1 MDLEEAK
8 KSGAMALFG
17 EKYDS
22 KVRVVSMGDF
32 SCELCGGT
40 HVSRTGD
47 IGFFKI
53 MSDSGI
59 AAGVRRIEACTNAKA
74 LEFVQNLAKELS
86 NSASL
91 LKSELFGVA
100 SKVENSLEH
109 NKALERE
116 VNALKEKLALSSV
129 NSMINSAEDVNGV
142 KVLIS
147 KLDNVEVKEM
157 RVVLDDMK
165 NRLGKCVVL
174 LGSVV
179 DSKVVLIA
187 GVSKDMTSQIKA
199 GELVNVAAQVV
210 GGKGGGR
217 PDMAQAGGTKV
228 EELSNAIA
236 QAKQWVAE
244 KLK

>member
-1 MDLEEAK
+1 
-8 KSGAMALFG
+8 
-17 EKYDS
+17 
-22 KVRVVSMGDF
+22 
-32 SCELCGGT
+32 
-40 HVSRTGD
+40 
-47 IGFFKI
+47 
-53 MSDSGI
+53 
-59 AAGVRRIEACTNAKA
+59 
-74 LEFVQNLAKELS
+74 
-86 NSASL
+86 
-91 LKSELFGVA
+91 
-100 SKVENSLEH
+100 
-109 NKALERE
+109 
-116 VNALKEKLALSSV
+116 
-129 NSMINSAEDVNGV
+129 MINSAVDVNGV

-187 GVSKDMTSQIKA
+187 GVSKDMTTQIKA

-228 EELSNAIA
+228 EELSNAIT